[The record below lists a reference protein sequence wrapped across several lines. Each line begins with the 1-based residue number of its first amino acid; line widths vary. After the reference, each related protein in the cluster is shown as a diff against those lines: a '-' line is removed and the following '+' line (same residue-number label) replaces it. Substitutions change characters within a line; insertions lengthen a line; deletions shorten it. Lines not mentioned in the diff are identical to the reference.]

1 MNDEPKEKKDVI
13 PILLTVSI
21 GVIVFMI
28 PAFFLHDY
36 MDMQWEID
44 YLKDELDTRVNVSDD
59 YRSGWLDCIDS
70 LHDLRWK
77 VDNITSQMDIVVG
90 DRQMKGTVILPRKTP
105 CAILLSGHKKY
116 YNFDNTFNNLQKIGR
131 AHV

>member
-1 MNDEPKEKKDVI
+1 MINMNDEPKEKKDVI

-44 YLKDELDTRVNVSDD
+44 YLKDELDTKVNVSDD

-77 VDNITSQMDIVVG
+77 VDNVTSQMDTVVG
-90 DRQMKGTVILPRKTP
+90 DR
-105 CAILLSGHKKY
+105 
-116 YNFDNTFNNLQKIGR
+116 
-131 AHV
+131 